1 MGSRGSISLAR
12 RRDLRGCRGF
22 KMDPI
27 DGSCISFDVLQADDA
42 SSFKSQDSRSHS
54 SSTLNLQTSTFNA
67 STFVNGLSEYQASTF
82 KVVCLVRIED
92 FVNPLFKCIYMDLKM
107 LKAQVLNALN
117 ALNSQV
123 SWTHSPIIDPFATHQ
138 HRCDHSTR
146 IHLWTISSLS
156 ISFFQF
162 VGLHRHPS
170 SSLSLCLASRVAS
183 CLWTL
188 VSLSAP
194 NPRSLASPL
203 PSESCSS
210 PIRVKLPAS
219 LPAPM
224 CII

>member
-1 MGSRGSISLAR
+1 MGSRGLISLAR

-42 SSFKSQDSRSHS
+42 SSFKSQDSISLS
-54 SSTLNLQTSTFNA
+54 SSTINLQPSKLQRLLKISSLNVQSRVPGSNRRLRESPLQVYLYGPQDIQGSST
-67 STFVNGLSEYQASTF
+67 
-82 KVVCLVRIED
+82 
-92 FVNPLFKCIYMDLKM
+92 
-107 LKAQVLNALN
+107 QVPKTLNALN
-117 ALNSQV
+117 PQV

-156 ISFFQF
+156 ISFFSVRWF
-162 VGLHRHPS
+162 AS
-170 SSLSLCLASRVAS
+170 SPLLLSVSLSPSRVAS

-194 NPRSLASPL
+194 NPLSLASPL
-203 PSESCSS
+203 LCPLN
-210 PIRVKLPAS
+210 PVHHRFV
-219 LPAPM
+219 
-224 CII
+224 